1 MFLRMVASV
10 FDTFHPRILSG
21 LVRLGIDAPTPPQE
35 RAIAPISNGEN
46 VLLVAPTASG
56 KTEAA
61 LLPIF
66 DTLMKTSE
74 PSAGI
79 EVVYI
84 TPLRAL
90 NRDIHKR
97 LMFWSEHL
105 GINVQIRHGDTSQRM
120 RRRQKAKP
128 PRILI
133 TTPETLQA
141 ILPTKTMKEHLRSVK
156 WVVVDEIHDLAA
168 SKRGTQL
175 TLGLERLGR
184 IVSSPFQRIGLSATV
199 GNPDEIARFLG
210 GVNPVKIIEVEV
222 DKTYSYAVEYPEPG
236 MVDFDLAD
244 DWNTTPAAASRL
256 NRIRKLIHGRNS
268 TLVFVQG
275 RGQAESLGHKLG
287 KLDKYVEVHHGSL
300 SREQRHDVEDR
311 FKAGDLNGIVCT
323 STLQLGIDIGDVDLC
338 IQYLSP
344 RQVSTL
350 IQRVGRAGHTLAQRS
365 EGVLISA
372 YAEDVLESIV
382 IADSARRGALE
393 PTEIHVRAL
402 DVLAHQIVG
411 LTLDEEEIGEDEAY
425 EVITRA
431 YPFKDIGHEEFSHFT
446 KFLATIGL
454 ISKQDKK
461 IRRRKRSRMYYYE
474 NLGMIND
481 EKRYPFINVVTDRI
495 IGTVGDEFWTLR
507 ARLGL
512 NVILMGR
519 VWRIL
524 QIDEERGALHV
535 IPSHDPLGALPGWDG
550 ELIPVPRTVTE
561 GVADLR
567 EKIAGKISNL
577 DSMEEAVSELSKL
590 YVADEA
596 AIKSIANEI
605 EAHQK
610 AGVPIPTK
618 KLILLEAYE
627 KYLVIHCTYGGRV
640 NRTLG
645 AIIDA
650 VLSDEDLI
658 YIWWNDPYRILVEA
672 PRRIDKFDLKK
683 IHEVLFPLSE
693 DEVDRRLE
701 EFIEARFPFGS
712 RMKFIAERFGV
723 IPRGKALGARRL
735 ENMYVRFKD
744 TPIYEETMREAHQ
757 EILDLPAVKEIMGG
771 VASGEI
777 KVVSIKSESP
787 SPLARHILEKY
798 ADVAEFMEAQIS
810 DSDQLDHMKKSI
822 HSRLV
827 KMACMNCGEW
837 SLQTRVRELE
847 ERPVCGNCQSGLL
860 ALLRRQQDESSFLDL
875 FRRWRDKEEIT
886 SEEKDL
892 LVKGRKTADLVLSY
906 GRKAIEALLVRGVG
920 PVTSYQV
927 LSRMHREE
935 KELYSDLLKAK
946 IQYIKTRQYW
956 DNK

>member
-1 MFLRMVASV
+1 M
-10 FDTFHPRILSG
+10 
-21 LVRLGIDAPTPPQE
+21 
-35 RAIAPISNGEN
+35 AIAPISDGEN

-66 DTLMKTSE
+66 DSLMKASK

-120 RRRQKAKP
+120 RRKQQAKP
-128 PRILI
+128 PKMLI

-141 ILPTKTMKEHLRSVK
+141 ILPTKAMKEHLRSVK

-175 TLGLERLGR
+175 TLGLERLDR
-184 IVSSPFQRIGLSATV
+184 VVSSPVQRIGLSATV
-199 GNPDEIARFLG
+199 GNPDEIARFLA
-210 GVNPVKIIEVEV
+210 GVNPVKIVEVEV
-222 DKTYSYAVEYPEPG
+222 EKTYAYAVEYPEPG

-287 KLDKYVEVHHGSL
+287 KLDKYIEVHHGSL

-350 IQRVGRAGHTLAQRS
+350 IQRVGRAGHTLSQRS

-382 IADSARRGALE
+382 IAERARRGALE
-393 PTEIHVRAL
+393 PTEMHVRAL

-411 LTLDEEEIGEDEAY
+411 LALDEEEVGEDEAF
-425 EVITRA
+425 EVITRT
-431 YPFKDIGHEEFSHFT
+431 YPFKDIGHEEFSHFI

-454 ISKQDKK
+454 ISKHDKK
-461 IRRRKRSRMYYYE
+461 IRRRKKSRMYYYE

-512 NVILMGR
+512 NVILRGR

-535 IPSHDPLGALPGWDG
+535 IPSQDPIGALPGWDG

-567 EKIAGKISNL
+567 EKIAGKISNQ
-577 DSMEEAVSELSKL
+577 DSMEETVSELSKL

-605 EAHQK
+605 EAH
-610 AGVPIPTK
+610 
-618 KLILLEAYE
+618 
-627 KYLVIHCTYGGRV
+627 
-640 NRTLG
+640 TLG

-701 EFIEARFPFGS
+701 EFIEARFPFS
-712 RMKFIAERFGV
+712 YRMKFIAERFGV
-723 IPRGKALGARRL
+723 IPRGKTLGARRL
-735 ENMYVRFKD
+735 ENVYVRFKD
-744 TPIYEETMREAHQ
+744 TPIYKETLREAHQ
-757 EILDLPAVKEIMGG
+757 EILDLSAVKEIMGE

-777 KVVSIKSESP
+777 EVVSIKSESP

-798 ADVAEFMEAQIS
+798 ADVAELMEAQIS

-827 KMACMNCGEW
+827 NMACMNCGEW

-847 ERPVCGNCQSGLL
+847 ERPVCGNCQSRLL

-886 SEEKDL
+886 SEEKAL

-927 LSRMHREE
+927 LSRMHRDE

-946 IQYIKTRQYW
+946 IQYIKTRQFW
-956 DNK
+956 DKK